1 MRVGS
6 VQTVNIRQQHEQIG
20 VNAGRDDGR
29 ERIIVADAELCDGN
43 RVVLVDDRNR
53 IQLQQALDRVPE
65 ILVPD
70 WVGDIVRRQQDLCDG
85 VAVFGEQLVVGIHQL
100 TLTDCGGSLLGRY
113 ICRPLSE
120 AELAHAH
127 ADRAGGDEDHLIS
140 GILEV
145 AEHLAER
152 FHLADVQ
159 PAGWMRDG
167 GGADFNDNAH
177 TGVPSSVSCC
187 VEV

>member
-1 MRVGS
+1 M
-6 VQTVNIRQQHEQIG
+6 
-20 VNAGRDDGR
+20 
-29 ERIIVADAELCDGN
+29 
-43 RVVLVDDRNR
+43 
-53 IQLQQALDRVPE
+53 
-65 ILVPD
+65 
-70 WVGDIVRRQQDLCDG
+70 
-85 VAVFGEQLVVGIHQL
+85 AVFGEQLVVGIHEL
-100 TLTDCGGSLLGRY
+100 ALADSGGSLLRRHHRGL
-113 ICRPLSE
+113 LSE
-120 AELAHAH
+120 AEFAHAH

>member
-1 MRVGS
+1 MAESVSLSPMPNSATETVSFSLTIGIASSSSRRWIVFWKFSCRTGS
-6 VQTVNIRQQHEQIG
+6 AISSAVSRICATVWRYS
-20 VNAGRDDGR
+20 
-29 ERIIVADAELCDGN
+29 
-43 RVVLVDDRNR
+43 
-53 IQLQQALDRVPE
+53 
-65 ILVPD
+65 
-70 WVGDIVRRQQDLCDG
+70 
-85 VAVFGEQLVVGIHQL
+85 VGIHQL